1 MLILFTPLPPSISLV
16 NGRVHCGQA
25 TCSRKPP
32 GAAVHSP
39 TFLLLFEAASLLRTE
54 GDPDD
59 VRKPR
64 TDRLRKA
71 GRAAAAGRAASRL
84 PCRRMPDIGI

>member
-1 MLILFTPLPPSISLV
+1 M
-16 NGRVHCGQA
+16 
-25 TCSRKPP
+25 
-32 GAAVHSP
+32 HSP

-71 GRAAAAGRAASRL
+71 GRAAAAAAGRAASRL
-84 PCRRMPDIGI
+84 PCRMPDIGI

>member
-1 MLILFTPLPPSISLV
+1 M
-16 NGRVHCGQA
+16 
-25 TCSRKPP
+25 
-32 GAAVHSP
+32 HSP